1 MRQRRGIHFEPEE
14 AIRIVASS
22 SNDRRGNSIHSFRL
36 WGILT
41 KLLALSLPGWLC
53 PRAPFDNFSSE
64 EDRLGEGRERERER
78 ASNLLGIGWSGE
90 LEHPDT
96 DFAFFHGRGCLPL
109 SAGFASGRIAA
120 AVRSRKV
127 IPRSRRSFDILV
139 GAA

>member
-22 SNDRRGNSIHSFRL
+22 SNDRRDNSIHSFRL

-53 PRAPFDNFSSE
+53 PRAPFDNFSYE
-64 EDRLGEGRERERER
+64 EDRLGEGRERER
-78 ASNLLGIGWSGE
+78 ASLLGIGWSGGE

-96 DFAFFHGRGCLPL
+96 DFAFFLSRSPLLSLPL
-109 SAGFASGRIAA
+109 WLCVGQNRGRSQ
-120 AVRSRKV
+120 VT
-127 IPRSRRSFDILV
+127 
-139 GAA
+139 